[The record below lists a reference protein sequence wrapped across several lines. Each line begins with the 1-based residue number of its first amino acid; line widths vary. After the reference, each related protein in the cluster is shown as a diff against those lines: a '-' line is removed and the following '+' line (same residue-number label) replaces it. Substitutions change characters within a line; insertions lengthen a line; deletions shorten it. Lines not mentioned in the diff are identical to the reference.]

1 MNINTMKQRLRNY
14 FQLLVIACLALIVA
28 FGFIAGTVSF
38 VLIIGVLISIH
49 WLALKLR
56 KTRRHQTY

>member
-1 MNINTMKQRLRNY
+1 MNINTINQRLRGY
-14 FQLLVIACLALIVA
+14 FQLLVIAGLALIA
-28 FGFIAGTVSF
+28 LFGFIAGTVSL

-49 WLALKLR
+49 WLAFKLR